1 MCIHLHHSFKF
12 YIIFIL
18 SYLTDSNLHL
28 NLLDNL
34 LYLN

>member
-1 MCIHLHHSFKF
+1 MLF

-18 SYLTDSNLHL
+18 SHLIGSNLHL
-28 NLLDNL
+28 NLSDNL